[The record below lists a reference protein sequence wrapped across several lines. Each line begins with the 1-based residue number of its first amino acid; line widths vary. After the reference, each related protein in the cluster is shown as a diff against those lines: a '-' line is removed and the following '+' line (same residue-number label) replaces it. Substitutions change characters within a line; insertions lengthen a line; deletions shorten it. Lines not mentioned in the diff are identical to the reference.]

1 MDFGEREIAKDNKNR
16 SSGLEHHLVD
26 VTPGPVLSRLEG
38 LNNRMVDGVEMLGG
52 VLVLRRVAAANMPT
66 CETEAQMHPAISRFQ
81 TVLTSIGAGCDLSYL
96 IKMCTYL
103 CHKII
108 LV

>member
-1 MDFGEREIAKDNKNR
+1 MDFGEREVAKDNKNR

-26 VTPGPVLSRLEG
+26 ITPGPVLSRLEG
-38 LNNRMVDGVEMLGG
+38 LNDRMVGGVEMPGG
-52 VLVLRRVAAANMPT
+52 VLVLRRVTAANMPT
-66 CETEAQMHPAISRFQ
+66 RQTEAQMHPAISGFQ

-103 CHKII
+103 CHI
-108 LV
+108 LFPS